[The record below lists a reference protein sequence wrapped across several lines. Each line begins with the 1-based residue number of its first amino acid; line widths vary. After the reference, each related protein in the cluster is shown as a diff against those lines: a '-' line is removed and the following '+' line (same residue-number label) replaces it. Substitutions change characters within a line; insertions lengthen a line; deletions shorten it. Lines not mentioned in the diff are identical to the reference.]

1 MHIDTFVLG
10 DFETNCYCIRADKSR
25 KDCILID
32 PGLNPYALVQFLE
45 KEKLTP
51 VAIVITHGH
60 IDHIGGVEI
69 IREQYP
75 DSKVYIHKADAAML
89 TSPAGNLSMVA
100 GTIFQARPAEEIL
113 GDHLEIRAAGLRF
126 EVLHTPGHTPGG
138 ICLYCPS
145 EGIVFVGDTIFAG
158 SVGRTDFPGGSHQQL
173 IDSIRNHLL
182 NLPEA
187 TKLYSGHGPSTT
199 IRNEKKHNPYLVNLG
214 D

>member
-10 DFETNCYCIRADKSR
+10 DFETNCYCLRADKSR
-25 KDCILID
+25 QDCILID
-32 PGLNPYALVQFLE
+32 PGLHPYPVVQYLE
-45 KEKLTP
+45 KENLAP

-69 IREQYP
+69 IRELYP

-100 GTIFQARPAEEIL
+100 GTVFQARPAEEIL
-113 GDHLEIRAAGLRF
+113 ENHLEIRIAGLRF

-145 EGIVFVGDTIFAG
+145 EGVVFVGDTIFAG

-182 NLPEA
+182 NLPET
-187 TKLYSGHGPSTT
+187 TKLYPGHGPATT
-199 IRNEKKHNPYLVNLG
+199 IRNEKKHNPYLT
-214 D
+214 